1 MALLHACLY
10 VSKSESFVIPGLC
23 MSKLY
28 ATTMLM
34 IFNNRIKIS
43 GGRFDEDEDDDEC
56 EFTSSTHRLSRDPP
70 PESRNDSKKKTKI
83 FVSSTRL
90 TFQLASELPSLPRTQ
105 APSTSVENRQSSNS
119 TAC

>member
-28 ATTMLM
+28 ATTMLV

-43 GGRFDEDEDDDEC
+43 GGRFGEDEDDEEC

-83 FVSSTRL
+83 LVSSTRL

-105 APSTSVENRQSSNS
+105 APSTSVENRRSSNS
-119 TAC
+119 SAC